1 MTKIFLVSKEF
12 AANWP
17 KIGEGESFD
26 KPPAN
31 LEISNFR
38 CDAHYITI
46 TAYH

>member
-12 AANWP
+12 PANWP

-26 KPPAN
+26 KPCQ
-31 LEISNFR
+31 LRDIQFR
-38 CDAHYITI
+38 YDAHYFTV

>member
-31 LEISNFR
+31 LEISNL
-38 CDAHYITI
+38 DMMLTI
-46 TAYH
+46 LQ